1 MPRCSLS
8 TSRREAVSRGR
19 YRYRKDLGGEAEL
32 GVDRLRAI
40 EAARH
45 DGRDGLADLLDA
57 KPVKPTK
64 RKKQ

>member
-1 MPRCSLS
+1 VVKLS
-8 TSRREAVSRGR
+8 WVWLADE
-19 YRYRKDLGGEAEL
+19 EEL
-32 GVDRLRAI
+32 TMATRITKADRLRAN